1 MITFIA
7 RPFASGY
14 TFLEA
19 PRWHQ
24 GHLWVS
30 DYFTRRV
37 LKFDLAGNAVEMALV
52 DGMPSGLGFM
62 PDGTPLVVSQRTHQ
76 IFRIRSGG
84 KLELHAD
91 LRGISVVATNDM
103 IVDVRGYAY
112 VGNWGFRLGA
122 EPPRPTKLVLVTP
135 EGKVRVV
142 AEDLM
147 FPNGCAITPDG
158 RRLIVAESF
167 ASRLTVFDI
176 AADGTLLNRRVWAQ
190 LDKRYT
196 PDGICLDA
204 GSMLW
209 VANPLASEFIHVREG
224 GQIVDVVPTPQRWAV
239 ACVLGGPDR
248 RTLFALTAETSMENQ
263 PKGVSK
269 AFIETINVDSQGVGT
284 P

>member
-91 LRGISVVATNDM
+91 LRGISVVATND
-103 IVDVRGYAY
+103 DCR
-112 VGNWGFRLGA
+112 R
-122 EPPRPTKLVLVTP
+122 
-135 EGKVRVV
+135 
-142 AEDLM
+142 
-147 FPNGCAITPDG
+147 
-158 RRLIVAESF
+158 RRLCIRRELGVPPWCRTA
-167 ASRLTVFDI
+167 
-176 AADGTLLNRRVWAQ
+176 AADQARIGDPGRESPRCCRRSDV
-190 LDKRYT
+190 
-196 PDGICLDA
+196 
-204 GSMLW
+204 
-209 VANPLASEFIHVREG
+209 SEWMRHHARRT
-224 GQIVDVVPTPQRWAV
+224 QA
-239 ACVLGGPDR
+239 DR
-248 RTLFALTAETSMENQ
+248 RREFCKPPHCIFEGLH
-263 PKGVSK
+263 
-269 AFIETINVDSQGVGT
+269 
-284 P
+284 